1 MESRIID
8 LETRYAHQ
16 DASIEELTQTVL
28 SQQTRIEQITNELE
42 QIKSLLQ
49 DLATSNIASPDEESP
64 PPHY

>member
-16 DASIEELTQTVL
+16 DASIDELTQTVL

-42 QIKSLLQ
+42 QIKSMLQ
-49 DLATSNIASPDEESP
+49 DLATSNIASPGDETP

>member
-8 LETRYAHQ
+8 LEARYAHQ
-16 DASIEELTQTVL
+16 DVSIDELTQTVL
-28 SQQTRIEQITNELE
+28 RQQTRIEQITNELE

-49 DLATSNIASPDEESP
+49 DLATPNIASPNEETP

>member
-16 DASIEELTQTVL
+16 DASIDELTQIVL
-28 SQQTRIEQITNELE
+28 RQQAQIEQVLGELE

-49 DLATSNIASPDEESP
+49 DLTPSNIASQNEETP

>member
-16 DASIEELTQTVL
+16 EASIDELTQTVL
-28 SQQTRIEQITNELE
+28 RQQTRIEQMTNELE
-42 QIKSLLQ
+42 QVKSMLQ
-49 DLATSNIASPDEESP
+49 DLATPNIASPHEETP

>member
-16 DASIEELTQTVL
+16 DASIDELTQTVL
-28 SQQTRIEQITNELE
+28 SQQTRIEQITNDLE
-42 QIKSLLQ
+42 QIKSMLQ
-49 DLATSNIASPDEESP
+49 DLATSNIASPGDETP

>member
-8 LETRYAHQ
+8 LEARYAHQ
-16 DASIEELTQTVL
+16 EAAIDELTQTVL
-28 SQQTRIEQITNELE
+28 RQQIRIEQITNELE

-49 DLATSNIASPDEESP
+49 DLSSSTIASPNEEAP